1 MATSTA
7 DLQETG
13 ATSARAEAPSPG
25 VDTVVGE
32 RRPNLMMVGTFLAIA
47 AGTMLVGGLLAG
59 WLAARDLA
67 LSAGSPW
74 LREGVEIPNLA
85 VAVTYVTLLM
95 SSFTAQWAVYAA
107 THDDRKNL
115 YIAIGTT
122 LVLGLAFV
130 NGLSF
135 TFDQLGL
142 EAGKTDVAT
151 HTYAVTVSHLLLVL
165 AAIVLFV
172 VMGFRALT
180 GQVSARRLEL
190 VASAAAFWHFTV
202 LAGAAV
208 YLVVFFFEGAPA

>member
-7 DLQETG
+7 ELQATG
-13 ATSARAEAPSPG
+13 ATSARPGAPAPG
-25 VDTVVGE
+25 VAPVVAE
-32 RRPNLMMVGTFLAIA
+32 RHPNLMMVGTFLAIA
-47 AGTMLVGGLLAG
+47 AGTMLIGSLLAG
-59 WLAARDLA
+59 WLAARDVA
-67 LSAGSPW
+67 LTAGSPW
-74 LREGVEIPNLA
+74 LREGVTIPNMA
-85 VAVTYVTLLM
+85 VAVTYLTLLM

-107 THDDRKNL
+107 RIEDRKNL
-115 YIAIGTT
+115 YVALGIT
-122 LVLGLAFV
+122 LLLGLAFL

-135 TFDQLGL
+135 VFDQLGL
-142 EAGKTDVAT
+142 EAGMTDVAT
-151 HTYAVTVSHLLLVL
+151 HTYAVTVTHLLLVL

>member
-7 DLQETG
+7 DLQVTG
-13 ATSARAEAPSPG
+13 ATSASAGARPPG
-25 VDTVVGE
+25 VAAGVGE
-32 RRPNLMMVGTFLAIA
+32 RRPHLMMVGTFLAIA
-47 AGTMLVGGLLAG
+47 AGTMLIGSLLAG
-59 WLAARDLA
+59 WLAARDVA
-67 LSAGSPW
+67 LTAGSPW
-74 LREGVEIPNLA
+74 LREGVTIPNLA
-85 VAVTYVTLLM
+85 VAVTYLTLLM
-95 SSFTAQWAVYAA
+95 SSFTAQWAVYSAK
-107 THDDRKNL
+107 TDDRKNL
-115 YIAIGTT
+115 YVALGIT
-122 LVLGLAFV
+122 LLLGLAFI

-135 TFDQLGL
+135 VFDQLGL
-142 EAGKTDVAT
+142 EAGMTDVAT

>member
-1 MATSTA
+1 MSVSTL
-7 DLQETG
+7 DHTP
-13 ATSARAEAPSPG
+13 APG
-25 VDTVVGE
+25 DVGQVVGAGDE
-32 RRPNLMMVGTFLAIA
+32 RRDLMMVGTFLAIA
-47 AGTMLVGGLLAG
+47 AGTMLIGALLGAWLSARAG
-59 WLAARDLA
+59 A
-67 LSAGSPW
+67 LDAGSPW

-85 VAVTYVTLLM
+85 VAVTYFTLLM

-135 TFDQLGL
+135 VFDQLGL
-142 EAGKTDVAT
+142 EAGMTDVAT
-151 HTYAVTVSHLLLVL
+151 STYAVTVTHLLLVI
-165 AAIVLFV
+165 AAHVLFIV
-172 VMGFRALT
+172 IGFRALT
-180 GQVSARRLEL
+180 GQVTSRRREL